1 MNFKKV
7 RFASINLTLL
17 IPFFFYRKQQIAS
30 WDGINRENFV
40 FTSVCFR
47 SGLSS

>member
-1 MNFKKV
+1 MNFKIV

-17 IPFFFYRKQQIAS
+17 IPFFYRKQQIAS
-30 WDGINRENFV
+30 WDGIKRENFV